1 MKKATKK
8 FGCAV
13 HGAGWLSTEHIRAYM
28 LNPHCRV
35 VALSSRTEERARV
48 RMTECGLDCKVY
60 TDYDELLADP
70 EVDCISICTP
80 NHLHAEETIKAA
92 QAGKHVV
99 IEKPVALSLKDM
111 RAMQKAVKKAGVK
124 TVVSFVLRWNPLFD
138 VIKSLLAHRAI
149 GDLYYAEVDYWHGI
163 GPWYKQFEWV
173 YSKEQGGSSFLSAGC
188 HAVDAIRYFV
198 GSEVVE
204 VCAFETGPPHA
215 FGYEYSPTTVGI
227 VKFENGVVG
236 KLSSIVEARLP
247 YKFNIDLL
255 GKEGAIRN
263 NELYSLTLMNG
274 QRGMA
279 TIPTILPDSG
289 DVTHH
294 PFQGE
299 INHFIDCI
307 IKDVESHV
315 NLEDAAKTHEIC
327 FALDESA
334 AKDGKKVT
342 LPYP

>member
-1 MKKATKK
+1 MKKAVRQ

-13 HGAGWLSTEHIRAYM
+13 HGAGWVSTEHIRAYM
-28 LNPHCRV
+28 SNPHCRV
-35 VALSSRTEERARV
+35 AAISSRTEERARE
-48 RMTECGLDCKVY
+48 RMIGCGLECKVY
-60 TDYDELLADP
+60 TDYDQLLADP
-70 EVDCISICTP
+70 AVDCISICTP
-80 NHLHAEETIKAA
+80 NHLHAQEAIKAA
-92 QAGKHVV
+92 QAGKHIV
-99 IEKPVALSLKDM
+99 IEKPAALNLGDLH
-111 RAMQKAVKKAGVK
+111 AMQKAVSEARVK
-124 TVVSFVLRWNPLFD
+124 TVVSFVLRWNPAFD
-138 VIKSLLAHRAI
+138 VIKSLLAARAI

-173 YSKEQGGSSFLSAGC
+173 YSKEKGGSSFLSAGC

-198 GSEVVE
+198 GSEVTE
-204 VCAFETGPPHA
+204 VCAFESGPPHA

-227 VKFENGVVG
+227 VKFANGVIG

-263 NELYSLTLMNG
+263 NQLYSLTLMKG
-274 QRGMA
+274 QTDMA

-299 INHFIDCI
+299 IDHFVDCI
-307 IKDVESHV
+307 LNDIESHV
-315 NLEDAAKTHEIC
+315 NLADAAKTHEAC

-334 AKDGKKVT
+334 AKDGEKVR
-342 LPYP
+342 LPYR